1 MAVSTKTLDAKGNQV
16 VADGLT
22 ITFDAQANAEFAVSP
37 GHQPSITAGLG
48 APTFTAK
55 QGSMYIRIDGGVN
68 TRVYINT
75 NGATTWTPL
84 TNAA

>member
-1 MAVSTKTLDAKGNQV
+1 MAVSTKILELSGNQACV
-16 VADGLT
+16 DGVT
-22 ITFDAQANAEFAVSP
+22 IAWDAMTNAVITSK
-37 GHQPSITAGLG
+37 PSITSGTG
-48 APTFTAK
+48 APTFSAA

-75 NGATTWTPL
+75 TGSTTWTPL